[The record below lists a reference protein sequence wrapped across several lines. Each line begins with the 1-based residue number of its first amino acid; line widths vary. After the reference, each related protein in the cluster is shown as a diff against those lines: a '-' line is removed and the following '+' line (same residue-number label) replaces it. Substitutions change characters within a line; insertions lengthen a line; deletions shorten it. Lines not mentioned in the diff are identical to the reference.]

1 MVFHGGTK
9 NGKEENQKESNKEK
23 SQEEKEIAARLT
35 CAQHESRHFLA
46 AFFFG
51 TGSYLCDII
60 QAESATFMLKYSGGS
75 FF

>member
-1 MVFHGGTK
+1 MRAEYSKCKNNVTRGTDQSVKMVFHGGTK

-51 TGSYLCDII
+51 TGS
-60 QAESATFMLKYSGGS
+60 
-75 FF
+75 